1 MSDDWSADAHAE
13 RMRQSEERLA
23 ELNRSI
29 EAQREQRKA
38 AEREQADRLIL
49 TPQELPPVAPRHPAP
64 KAVRKRRGV
73 DATNRDTIAEIAQA
87 ADVPLVPI
95 EAKKSRNPSRR
106 KIKDVNDPAIAERVV
121 SNRDAATGKL
131 GPGNNNNPW
140 GRRGKDGKQGF
151 SFRTGFDMFVGRLT
165 EEEKALMWQALFQK
179 AAQGDVQSMKLLLQY
194 NKELDNAA
202 KVEVEADTGVRIS
215 LTMPPMES

>member
-1 MSDDWSADAHAE
+1 MAKMIDST
-13 RMRQSEERLA
+13 LA
-23 ELNRSI
+23 TAALEDLNAMI
-29 EAQREQRKA
+29 AAKEEQRKA
-38 AEREQADRLIL
+38 VEREQADKLVL
-49 TPQELPPVAPRHPAP
+49 TPTAPMHPAP

-106 KIKDVNDPAIAERVV
+106 KIEDVNDPAIAERVV

-151 SFRTGFDMFVGRLT
+151 SFRTGFDSFVGRLT
-165 EEEKALMWQALFQK
+165 EDERALMWQALFQK
-179 AAQGDVQSMKLLLQY
+179 AAQGDVQAMKLLLQY

-202 KVEVEADTGVRIS
+202 KVEVEADTGVRIN
-215 LTMPPMES
+215 LTVPQREE